1 MQTLHRNSPVGGLS
15 HQDVA
20 VKMTLLTLTPLSC
33 HWQGKK
39 PSPKKFFF
47 SLSQISALLPLME
60 NKKLMIPGREDC
72 IDVAP
77 GFQFFATR
85 RSDYSAL
92 LKDMKF

>member
-1 MQTLHRNSPVGGLS
+1 MQTLHRNSLVGGLS
-15 HQDVA
+15 HQVVA
-20 VKMTLLTLTPLSC
+20 VKMTLLTVTPLSC

-39 PSPKKFFF
+39 LALKSSFF

-85 RSDYSAL
+85 RSDYSDL

>member
-39 PSPKKFFF
+39 LALKSSF
-47 SLSQISALLPLME
+47 SLSLSDI
-60 NKKLMIPGREDC
+60 C
-72 IDVAP
+72 AP
-77 GFQFFATR
+77 PFDGE
-85 RSDYSAL
+85 
-92 LKDMKF
+92 

>member
-1 MQTLHRNSPVGGLS
+1 MQTLHRNSLVGGLS
-15 HQDVA
+15 HQVVA
-20 VKMTLLTLTPLSC
+20 VKMTLLTVTPLSC

-39 PSPKKFFF
+39 LALKSSFFP
-47 SLSQISALLPLME
+47 LSQISALLPLME

-85 RSDYSAL
+85 RSDYSDL

>member
-15 HQDVA
+15 HQVVA
-20 VKMTLLTLTPLSC
+20 VKMTLLTVTPLSC

-39 PSPKKFFF
+39 LAIKSFFF
-47 SLSQISALLPLME
+47 LSQISALLPLME